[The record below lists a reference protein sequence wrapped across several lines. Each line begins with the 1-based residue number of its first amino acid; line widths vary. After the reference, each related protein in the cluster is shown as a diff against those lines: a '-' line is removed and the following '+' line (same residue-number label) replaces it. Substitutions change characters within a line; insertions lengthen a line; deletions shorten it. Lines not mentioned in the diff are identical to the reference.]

1 MKKIIQL
8 LLIFLLIII
17 SLFFYN
23 KYFKES
29 QNSKLSSKYSQ
40 SETLNDNSKNEIL
53 NESSNVIKNLRYEVI
68 FNDKKNYI
76 IESKYNEISY
86 DGDIEI
92 VSMNEVFAV
101 FSDENEIPL
110 IIYSDKAKYNN
121 TNYNTNFYENVKIT
135 YLNHNI
141 NSDKLDL
148 NFKENIVKIYD
159 NVIYEGAHGSIV
171 TENVLINLLTKDVE
185 IYMNDKK
192 DKVEVNS
199 KN

>member
-68 FNDKKNYI
+68 FNDKK
-76 IESKYNEISY
+76 KLYNR
-86 DGDIEI
+86 
-92 VSMNEVFAV
+92 
-101 FSDENEIPL
+101 
-110 IIYSDKAKYNN
+110 
-121 TNYNTNFYENVKIT
+121 VKI
-135 YLNHNI
+135 
-141 NSDKLDL
+141 
-148 NFKENIVKIYD
+148 
-159 NVIYEGAHGSIV
+159 
-171 TENVLINLLTKDVE
+171 
-185 IYMNDKK
+185 
-192 DKVEVNS
+192 
-199 KN
+199 

>member
-121 TNYNTNFYENVKIT
+121 INYNTNFYENVKIT